1 MRSTSLPRLT
11 QRIAVTAGLLVWLSA
26 MSLVTASLMVSHW
39 VPLPQPEADSPEL
52 AAKLNQAITA
62 PAPTWRAFHFLYSDC
77 PCSRRVLRKILERS
91 PMNGVVERIVLV
103 GRANEWE
110 TRIRDLG
117 YEFHPLDS
125 VELESNYGI
134 RAVPSLVVVSAAG
147 NICYSGGYTARKQ
160 GPDIADQRIIQSVLA
175 GEDIE
180 SFPVYGCAVAK
191 NLQDIVDPLGLKYTS
206 ETAE

>member
-1 MRSTSLPRLT
+1 MRSPSLQRLI
-11 QRIAVTAGLLVWLSA
+11 QRLAVTVGLLVWLSA

-39 VPLPQPEADSPEL
+39 VPLPPPEVDSPDL
-52 AAKLNQAITA
+52 AVKLGQANT
-62 PAPTWRAFHFLYSDC
+62 APTWRAFHFLYSDC

-91 PMNGVVERIVLV
+91 PMDDVVERIVLV
-103 GRANEWE
+103 GSANEWE

-117 YEFHPLDS
+117 YEFDGLNS

-147 NICYSGGYTARKQ
+147 DIRYSGGYTARKQ

-175 GEDIE
+175 GNDIE
-180 SFPVYGCAVAK
+180 SFPVYGCAVTK
-191 NLQDIVDPLGLKYTS
+191 DLQVLVDPLGLKYTS
-206 ETAE
+206 EIAE